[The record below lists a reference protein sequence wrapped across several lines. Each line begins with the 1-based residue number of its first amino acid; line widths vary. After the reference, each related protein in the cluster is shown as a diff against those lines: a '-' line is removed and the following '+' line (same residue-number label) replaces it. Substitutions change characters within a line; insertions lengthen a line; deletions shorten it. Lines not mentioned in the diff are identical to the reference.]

1 MSESVSVAQV
11 ASKQPAQSFTRKKI
25 RVVFMLATG
34 AFGPN
39 GEDTVEL
46 DGYRVAATI
55 ENAEFPTAAIA
66 SVRISGLSLGLM
78 NKLSVAR
85 FDIVQ
90 ANPNQIQVYAGD
102 DKNGMPLVFQ
112 GGITMAFADY
122 NNAPDVA
129 FMVQAQSALR
139 GNATSCTPTV
149 FKGTVRAD
157 VVLETI
163 ANKAG
168 YSFVNHGC
176 NDVLLNPNFPGSP
189 GQQIALLMQKL
200 PNVVVYINN
209 NQLMIWPRDDPTPD
223 DNVPYVSKDT
233 GLVGYPSYAE
243 GGITFRCLFNP
254 LIVFNELVEIE
265 SKYLPTGWDNAFG
278 SSPGNGRWLVMQVRH
293 DLATETPGGPWFT
306 DVMAQ
311 NLRTQAVSK

>member
-1 MSESVSVAQV
+1 MSDRTSDAAAVS
-11 ASKQPAQSFTRKKI
+11 KRPAQSFTRKKI
-25 RVVFMLATG
+25 RVVFMLASG

-39 GEDTVEL
+39 GEDTITL

-66 SVRISGLSLGLM
+66 SVRISGLSLSLM
-78 NKLSVAR
+78 NRLSIAR

-149 FKGTVRAD
+149 FRGTVRAD
-157 VVLETI
+157 VVMETI
-163 ANKAG
+163 ATKAG
-168 YSFVNHGC
+168 YTFTNRGC
-176 NDVLLNPNFPGSP
+176 NDVLLNPNFFGSP

-200 PNVVVYINN
+200 PNVVVNINN
-209 NQLMIWPRDDPTPD
+209 DQLTIWPRDDPAPN
-223 DNVPYVSKDT
+223 DNVPYISKDT
-233 GLVGYPSYAE
+233 GMVGYPSYAE

-254 LIVFNELVEIE
+254 LIVFNEFVEIE
-265 SKYLPTGWDNAFG
+265 SKYLPTGWANAFG
-278 SSPGNGRWLVMQVRH
+278 ASPGNGRWLVMQVRH
-293 DLATETPGGPWFT
+293 SLTTETPGAPWFT

-311 NLRTQAVSK
+311 SLGTNAVKK